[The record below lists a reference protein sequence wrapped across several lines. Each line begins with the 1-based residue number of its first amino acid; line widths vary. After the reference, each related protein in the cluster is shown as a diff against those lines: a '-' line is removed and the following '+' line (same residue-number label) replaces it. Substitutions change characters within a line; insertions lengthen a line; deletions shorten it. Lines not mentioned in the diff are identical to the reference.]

1 MKNLDSQYQNA
12 LIAMRGLSMMC
23 VLCLNNDAEDR
34 LMNDAGK
41 VV

>member
-12 LIAMRGLSMMC
+12 LIAIRGLSMMC
-23 VLCLNNDAEDR
+23 VLRLNNDAENR

>member
-1 MKNLDSQYQNA
+1 MKKLDSQQQNA
-12 LIAMRGLSMMC
+12 LIAIRGLSMMR
-23 VLCLNNDAEDR
+23 VLRLNNNAENR